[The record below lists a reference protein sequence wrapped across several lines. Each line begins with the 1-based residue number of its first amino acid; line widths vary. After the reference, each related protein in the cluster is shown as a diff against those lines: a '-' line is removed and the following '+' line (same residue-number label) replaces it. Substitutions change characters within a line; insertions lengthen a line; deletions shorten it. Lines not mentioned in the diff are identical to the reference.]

1 MNPEV
6 DELRPKLKEILY
18 DCAVEIRATK
28 AALYLFD
35 GPVNRFD
42 LVTEYG
48 FRGAVRQSADFN
60 DPLID
65 RCGRGRSPFFVNGV
79 ATEPRLSEI
88 LFEASTDRLLVAPI
102 YSRGQLVGVI
112 DMRDKAAKQP
122 FEPSD
127 LPKAQKI
134 AERILAL
141 FANRNVFGQ
150 RFISLAN
157 HEESGEAAPSAA
169 PATPKPDPE
178 PRGAPPPLVG
188 APPDAARPLATP
200 APPPASRPAPV
211 VKHEPETSRAHVPR
225 LATLIIDARNA
236 ASRIVLVPP
245 PESLGET
252 ELGVVRDV
260 LRSLLL
266 IPGAVAASLS
276 AFGHL
281 GGVQEIAARTTL
293 TDEAKSFLQ
302 SKLNVWLTKRGETG
316 GVLRTSVQTPFG
328 TSAPPIAPNDLQK
341 VFTAALTV
349 GSVRGLYL
357 TVGFTGTPDRASH
370 ELLAVLHGHLQLVL
384 EQSLQRNA
392 LGALRMRV
400 AESLVEPDF
409 ARYPELR
416 RHTDAVVGLAE
427 AFARFL
433 ALPQADLENARI
445 VALVHDV
452 GMRVLDYER
461 LYRKKDLSQDE
472 LGILREHVV
481 VGASMVEPLLGGD
494 LARAVLCHHE
504 RYDGRGYPHELHGEE
519 IPYLSRLVQLCDA
532 YVAMTDPDTYQQPLP
547 MDRALAIIARD
558 AGGQFDPELAPRF
571 LEFVRGLR

>member
-35 GPVNRFD
+35 GPVNRFE

-48 FRGAVRQSADFN
+48 FRGTARQSADFN
-60 DPLID
+60 DALID
-65 RCGRGRSPFFVNGV
+65 RCGRGRTPFFVNGV
-79 ATEPRLSEI
+79 AVEPRLSEL
-88 LFEASTDRLLVAPI
+88 LFEASTDRLLAAPI

-122 FEPSD
+122 FEQTD
-127 LPKAQKI
+127 LPKAQQI

-150 RFISLAN
+150 RFISLAS
-157 HEESGEAAPSAA
+157 HEDAGAEPAPAPAPAAEARPPAVSPVAPIAAPQL
-169 PATPKPDPE
+169 ATPV
-178 PRGAPPPLVG
+178 APPPRLK
-188 APPDAARPLATP
+188 PPVP
-200 APPPASRPAPV
+200 APAPQA
-211 VKHEPETSRAHVPR
+211 ETSRAHVPR

-236 ASRIVLVPP
+236 ASRIVVVPP
-245 PESLGET
+245 AEALGET
-252 ELGVVRDV
+252 ELGLAREA

-266 IPGAVAASLS
+266 IPGAVAVSLS

-281 GGVQEIAARTTL
+281 GGVQEIAARSSL
-293 TDEAKSFLQ
+293 TDEAKNFLQ
-302 SKLNVWLTKRGETG
+302 SKLNVWLGKRGESG
-316 GVLRTSVQTPFG
+316 GVLRTAVQTPFG
-328 TSAPPIAPNDLQK
+328 TSGPPITPAELQK

-349 GSVRGLYL
+349 GTIRGLYL
-357 TVGFTGTPDRASH
+357 TVAFAGTPERASH

-392 LGALRMRV
+392 LAALRMRV

-416 RHTDAVVGLAE
+416 RHTDAVVRLAE
-427 AFARFL
+427 GFARFL
-433 ALPQADLENARI
+433 ALPQADVENARI

-452 GMRVLDYER
+452 GMRLLDYER

-472 LGILREHVV
+472 LGILREHVA
-481 VGASMVEPLLGGD
+481 VGSALVEPLLGGD
-494 LARAVLCHHE
+494 VARAVLCHHE
-504 RYDGRGYPHELHGEE
+504 RYDGRGYPHELHAEE
-519 IPYLSRLVQLCDA
+519 IPYLSRLVQICDA
-532 YVAMTDPDTYQQPLP
+532 YVAMTDPDSYQPP
-547 MDRALAIIARD
+547 EPTERALAIIARD

-571 LEFVRGLR
+571 LELVRGLR